1 MLDIAAI
8 DETFEECCKR
18 YDEAQAAWLKQDR
31 AAFETAKVFH
41 EMAVLRFHALRGE
54 ITVQ

>member
-8 DETFEECCKR
+8 DEAFEECCKR